1 MTRPKPTLAPGD
13 VLSYS
18 SGSTNRDPHGFR
30 ITKRGGSLLGLIQ
43 SRWPQLVETF
53 RGRMPIVIN
62 TYPANI
68 GTFDFGV
75 TVDSYLSYT
84 TASRALHLAS
94 VEKLPVMLLGQSLY
108 LAHLLFQHTRD
119 GHPMPDSILCGVGGY
134 TTPRSLEN
142 TLRDTC
148 ERSGT
153 HMTML
158 HGYGVAEVDAAVL
171 MAATRTPKGELLYE
185 RRSPDVVVD
194 FAGDN
199 LLLSLRAPDG
209 TYTIERFPTG
219 DQGRAE
225 GENFLVWNHERLNPQ
240 VEMLLEGWSLDDWQ
254 RRTGYLHYGQQLR
267 FQLRKGVEAKSPVEM
282 EFYDYAR
289 QYGHDWLFK
298 PEWNALARTSKS
310 MRRTLI

>member
-1 MTRPKPTLAPGD
+1 MTRPKPIIAPGD

-30 ITKRGGSLLGLIQ
+30 ITQKGGNLLGLIKM
-43 SRWPQLVETF
+43 RWPALVATF
-53 RGRMPIVIN
+53 RDRMPIVIN
-62 TYPANI
+62 TYPAHI
-68 GTFDFGV
+68 GSFDFGV

-119 GHPMPDSILCGVGGY
+119 GHPMPDTILCGVGGY

-142 TLRDTC
+142 ALRDVC
-148 ERSGT
+148 ERHGT
-153 HMTML
+153 TMSML

-171 MAATRTPKGELLYE
+171 LAASRSEKGELLYE
-185 RRSPDVVVD
+185 RRSPDVEVN
-194 FAGDN
+194 FTGTN
-199 LLLSLRAPDG
+199 LLLSLKAPDG
-209 TYTIERFPTG
+209 SYIIERFPTG
-219 DQGRAE
+219 DQGRAV
-225 GENFLVWNHERLNPQ
+225 GENFLVWNPERLNPQ
-240 VEMLLEGWSLDDWQ
+240 VEMLLEGWSVDDWQ
-254 RRTGYLHYGQQLR
+254 RRTGYIHYGQQLR
-267 FQLRKGVEAKSPVEM
+267 FQLRKGVEAKSPIEM

-298 PEWNALARTSKS
+298 PEWNARIASSKS